1 MTSQQH
7 PATQECLAVLAGV
20 QTITVTDQASL
31 DWAGLLLK
39 EVMVK
44 EKDLE
49 AELKSFTKPH
59 REAEAKVRAWFK
71 PALDAA
77 AKLRLELKARIGAY
91 HLMQQQAQQAA
102 LQAAAVG
109 FQAGRVAAGATALAA
124 VPEAPTATKGV
135 GVRTV
140 EKFRVVNPDLVPREA
155 CSPDETKIKAL
166 RALGRE
172 IPGVE
177 FYTENLVSVRCK

>member
-1 MTSQQH
+1 LIQPTH
-7 PATQECLAVLAGV
+7 PATGECLTVLANV
-20 QTITVTDQASL
+20 QALQIIDQASL
-31 DWAGLLLK
+31 DWTGLLLAEVKTKAK
-39 EVMVK
+39 EL
-44 EKDLE
+44 D

-77 AKLRLELKARIGAY
+77 AALEAALKAKIGAY
-91 HLMQQQAQQAA
+91 HLAQSQAQAKA
-102 LQAAAVG
+102 LQAAAEQ
-109 FQAGRVAAGATALAA
+109 FQEGNQAAGVIALAA
-124 VPEAPTATKGV
+124 IPETVAATKGV

-155 CSPDETKIKAL
+155 CSPDDAKIKAL

-177 FYTENLVSVRCK
+177 FYTENQVSVRTK